1 MSPVPKSFVH
11 YNAAWNEPD
20 PARIR
25 GHLELAVADDV
36 VFADPDNRTEGID
49 ELEAMI
55 RVARLEHPGAEYAV
69 ASQVDGGHDHRYRY
83 HWHARTGRGAPPAI
97 GTDVTTVD
105 EAGRITRIDGFF
117 DDLPRVAVP
126 LD

>member
-1 MSPVPKSFVH
+1 MSPVPMSFVH

-20 PARIR
+20 PDRIR
-25 GHLELAVADDV
+25 SHLDLAVAEGV

-55 RVARLEHPGAEYAV
+55 RKARLQLPQAEYAV
-69 ASQVDGGHDHRYRY
+69 ASQVDGGHDRCYRY
-83 HWHARTGRGAPPAI
+83 HWEVRTADGRAPTL
-97 GTDVTTVD
+97 GTDFTTVD
-105 EAGRITRIDGFF
+105 AAGRITRIDGFF
-117 DDLPRVAVP
+117 DDIPRVAAP